1 MSGVGARRQRTLA
14 LVVVAAVVAA
24 GLGFLAGRSIKSPAD
39 AAADAE
45 APEPSLIT
53 VPVELREL
61 ASNVVTR
68 GDARRE
74 GSVQISVDASA
85 GASSGGVAVVTGVT
99 APEGNVV
106 EEGSVLV
113 EVSERPVI
121 ALQGQLPMFRSLGP
135 GSRGDDVTQLQEAL
149 VRIGIEV
156 PVDGFFGEATER
168 AVEQLYVQVGY
179 SAPGLTEDERVQ
191 LDAARDS
198 LEGAQASLNAASAAL
213 AELQAPLPESQR
225 LQADAALAAAED
237 AVELAEATATE
248 ANAVAEA
255 DLAARKVDRTD
266 AQEAADLAAARL
278 TAAEG
283 GIHPD
288 TGVAP
293 TTGELAILI
302 ADDAAAAEVLASA
315 EAAVTAAEAT
325 VVRTA
330 TEQTEFVDASKSQLE
345 IARAQNEEQLAPPDT
360 RSASQSVTDA
370 RRARDRAAVEVDEI
384 EARTGVRLPLAEV
397 MFIEA
402 MPTQVQRLDVERGDI
417 IGGAPIMTV
426 SGAEITVESA
436 LSASDR
442 PLVAEGD
449 TVLLDDQSLGL
460 SVPGTIAFLADED
473 GGLAPDGRFFMR
485 ITLDETPESDI
496 SGLNLRITIPI
507 TSTGGEVLTV
517 PLAALAAGGDGSVR
531 VEVQNPDTPGE
542 TRTVIVTTGL
552 ETTGFVEIAPVDG
565 DLAAGDRV
573 VVGQQ

>member
-1 MSGVGARRQRTLA
+1 M
-14 LVVVAAVVAA
+14 AAIVAA
-24 GLGFLAGRSIKSPAD
+24 GAGFVAGRSIKSPAD

-99 APEGNVV
+99 APAGEVI

-135 GSRGDDVTQLQEAL
+135 GSRGDDVTQLQDAL

-156 PVDGFFGEATER
+156 PVDGFFGEETER
-168 AVEQLYVQVGY
+168 AVEQLYVRVGY
-179 SAPGLTEDERVQ
+179 SAPGLTDDERAQ
-191 LDAARDS
+191 LDAARES
-198 LEGAQASLNAASAAL
+198 LDGAQASLNAASASL

-225 LQADAALAAAED
+225 LQADASLAAAED
-237 AVELAEATATE
+237 AVELAEASATE
-248 ANAVAEA
+248 ANALAEA
-255 DLAARKVDRTD
+255 DLAARKVERTD
-266 AQEAADLAAARL
+266 AQEAADLAATRL
-278 TAAEG
+278 AEAEA

-293 TTGELAILI
+293 TAEELAILV
-302 ADDAAAAEVLASA
+302 AEDAAAVEVLASA

-325 VVRTA
+325 VARTA
-330 TEQTEFVDASKSQLE
+330 TEQTELVDSSKSQLE
-345 IARAQNEEQLAPPDT
+345 ITRAQNEELLAPPDT
-360 RSASQSVTDA
+360 RSASQAVADA

-384 EARTGVRLPLAEV
+384 EGRTGVRLPLAEV
-397 MFIEA
+397 VFIEA
-402 MPTQVQRLDVERGDI
+402 MPTQVQRLDIERGDI
-417 IGGAPIMTV
+417 IGGSPIMTV
-426 SGAEITVESA
+426 SGADVTVESA

-449 TVLLDDQSLGL
+449 AVLLDDQSLGL
-460 SVPGTIAFLADED
+460 ELPGTIAFLADDD
-473 GGLAPDGRFFMR
+473 GGLAPEGRFFMR
-485 ITLDETPESDI
+485 ITLDETPETDI

-531 VEVQNPDTPGE
+531 VEVEDPASPGE

-552 ETTGFVEIAPVDG
+552 ETTGFVEIAPVEG
-565 DLAAGDRV
+565 ELQPGDRV